1 MDADLTLRARASA
14 EIKAAMLRWSAAP
27 MTWGRDDCML
37 AVADVVRSL
46 TGNDPARRFR
56 GRYRSRT
63 GALRLLGP
71 AGAVKAVANIA
82 RALHGKRIKPALA
95 LPGDVGLV
103 PIIVQN
109 ARGKPVQVYAA
120 AICRGPGWFVGRR
133 EFGFAGFPANRIIV
147 AWSIAC

>member
-1 MDADLTLRARASA
+1 MDADLMRQRAVA
-14 EIKAAMLRWSAAP
+14 EIEAAMLRWSAAP
-27 MTWGRDDCML
+27 MQWGRDDCML
-37 AVADVVRSL
+37 AVADIVHNL

-56 GRYRSRT
+56 GRYRSRS

-71 AGAVKAVANIA
+71 AGAVRAVGNIA
-82 RALHGKRIKPALA
+82 GALHGKRIKPALA

-103 PIIVQN
+103 PIVVKN

-133 EFGFAGFPANRIIV
+133 EFGFAGFPAERITI